1 MPVNEGDRFRTC
13 GRNRSPDDVTNYL
26 SVLRCSH
33 GYPSVPVARR
43 DHVVSPGF
51 RFYRF
56 FLSTRRE
63 PRSKSKSKKRKKK
76 KSRRS
81 RPVRGVRSV
90 RRNYRTVGLWCCFVL
105 RHCRYRRMEDHS
117 TPLTFTMGK
126 TRRAAPWYRPEFMH
140 SCRLTVGVQ
149 QSLTYGNITEKN
161 IWLGSLQRGAFIYL
175 LALLLALVTYDI
187 L

>member
-1 MPVNEGDRFRTC
+1 MFAWIPKCTC
-13 GRNRSPDDVTNYL
+13 GTAWSCCVTRIPIL
-26 SVLRCSH
+26 QIFSVNKA
-33 GYPSVPVARR
+33 GAKIKIKIKK
-43 DHVVSPGF
+43 
-51 RFYRF
+51 
-56 FLSTRRE
+56 E
-63 PRSKSKSKKRKKK
+63 KRKKK

-140 SCRLTVGVQ
+140 FLPPYSSWCSKVLPMEILRRKTSDWDPFKGAHLFT
-149 QSLTYGNITEKN
+149 S
-161 IWLGSLQRGAFIYL
+161 WLYSWHL
-175 LALLLALVTYDI
+175 
-187 L
+187 